1 METGAVV
8 KWISDR
14 KTVKKRNKTRSLK
27 IAHQSFLSFSVGTER
42 EGRGWSG
49 GESGW
54 CLFCPNASKITH
66 KQSSTSST
74 SRWRLALRSRRHRHL
89 QQAVIL
95 ALAGGAVAVLGGSL
109 DELHA
114 DFVLFELDQEPAAQ
128 TETRTTR

>member
-1 METGAVV
+1 M

-27 IAHQSFLSFSVGTER
+27 TALSFLSFSVGTER
-42 EGRGWSG
+42 EGG
-49 GESGW
+49 GVGGGGSQGW
-54 CLFCPNASKITH
+54 CLFCPNASNITH

-74 SRWRLALRSRRHRHL
+74 SRWRLALRSRGHRHL

>member
-27 IAHQSFLSFSVGTER
+27 TALSFLSFSVGTGGGGR
-42 EGRGWSG
+42 ESG
-49 GESGW
+49 G

-74 SRWRLALRSRRHRHL
+74 SRWRLALRSRGHRHL